1 MTQME
6 FGLIRRKTKSSYVG
20 QILPE
25 ASCHCP
31 KMEKRIP
38 GVESDQVTS
47 TSESGPWAFIHP
59 LQSTV
64 GLTKGHE
71 GAQGSYSPGKKVLT
85 LMLEARTAVTL
96 AMCLAHQL
104 L

>member
-1 MTQME
+1 
-6 FGLIRRKTKSSYVG
+6 
-20 QILPE
+20 
-25 ASCHCP
+25 
-31 KMEKRIP
+31 MEKRIP

-64 GLTKGHE
+64 GLTEGHE
-71 GAQGSYSPGKKVLT
+71 GAQGSYSHGNKKVLT
-85 LMLEARTAVTL
+85 LMLEARTIVTL